1 MPKDIVV
8 INGKEFEITVDGG
21 SASGKDALL
30 DLVNGRQGMP
40 KDNQEVERIVN
51 EVQDIIYAFNLNV
64 TNTEYNQLIAEL
76 SPKLRNMLTTYGN
89 ARELAGVEDCIKLSD
104 KIELSEPD
112 GGTRQWMA
120 FKAFRNTMRD
130 RVATIK
136 SEFTTKPGQ
145 TDMDRPLNFE
155 RE

>member
-8 INGKEFEITVDGG
+8 INGKEFEVTVDGG

-40 KDNQEVERIVN
+40 KDNQEINNIYLDLLAAWGETPLDKE
-51 EVQDIIYAFNLNV
+51 EVLN
-64 TNTEYNQLIAEL
+64 IL
-76 SPKLRNMLTTYGN
+76 STYGN
-89 ARELAGVEDCIKLSD
+89 AREVA
-104 KIELSEPD
+104 KIIEQTHQATLDECV
-112 GGTRQWMA
+112 
-120 FKAFRNTMRD
+120 
-130 RVATIK
+130 RVAEGMRLESQIEYEGVPVDTWGYPETYNRALTDLIAAI
-136 SEFTTKPGQ
+136 TTRPGQ

>member
-1 MPKDIVV
+1 
-8 INGKEFEITVDGG
+8 
-21 SASGKDALL
+21 
-30 DLVNGRQGMP
+30 MP
-40 KDNQEVERIVN
+40 KDNQEEYQSWHEDLQVLMEEYW
-51 EVQDIIYAFNLNV
+51 EVWESTTDVRLCREQFDKLKAF
-64 TNTEYNQLIAEL
+64 
-76 SPKLRNMLTTYGN
+76 MTTYGN
-89 ARELAGVEDCIKLSD
+89 ARELAGVEKCIKLSD
-104 KIELSEPD
+104 EIELREPD

-136 SEFTTKPGQ
+136 SELTTHPGQ